1 MKIKELCNKI
11 YIAIAP
17 SYIKKSGKCTP
28 YMGSFGYGCAGVVK
42 RGLDFLGIGV
52 VDVALHECMMLKA
65 VQTTLDK
72 DKERMMT

>member
-1 MKIKELCNKI
+1 MPQATSRSL
-11 YIAIAP
+11 ASVLRTWAH
-17 SYIKKSGKCTP
+17 
-28 YMGSFGYGCAGVVK
+28 FDLGVQVFVK

-52 VDVALHECMMLKA
+52 VDVDLHECMMLKA